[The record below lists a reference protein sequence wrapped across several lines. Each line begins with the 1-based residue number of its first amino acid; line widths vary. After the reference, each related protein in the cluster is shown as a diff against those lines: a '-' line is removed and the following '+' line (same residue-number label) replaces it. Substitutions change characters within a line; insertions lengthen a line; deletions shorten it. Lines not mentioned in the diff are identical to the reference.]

1 MAKTSKTSKSN
12 NKEQQ
17 LTGIRTSTLT
27 SLREITII
35 QNFTNKKSSDK
46 EWESVVAILL
56 SGRKI
61 CVPP

>member
-46 EWESVVAILL
+46 E
-56 SGRKI
+56 
-61 CVPP
+61 